1 MILDM
6 SNVFASPL
14 RNFLAGM
21 AFLLAVSVLAVFAY
35 VAYGWPLGDAIY
47 MVVTTVYTV
56 GYEEVRP
63 IDTPVLR
70 AITITLIITGCTA
83 VIFLTGTFVQLM
95 TLSQLQQFF
104 GYRRM
109 QKDIDRL
116 SGHVVI
122 CGYGRIGQTL
132 ARDLRAGRS
141 DFVILER
148 SEAKVETARS
158 QGFLALQGDATNE
171 DFLSAAGVQRA
182 RALATVLPDDAA
194 NVFITL
200 SARSLNRDM
209 AIIARG
215 EAPSTESKLLQAGA
229 TRVVLPTHICAER
242 MAELILFQEVSL
254 MLEGESDNH
263 QEVSRDLRRLGLD
276 LEILAAAPGSR
287 AAGTTIGALESEAGG
302 AFLIVALNRRGGE
315 SILQPPPSTVIEAGD
330 GVAVVGRPGR
340 AAQVAMLFTSAKS
353 VRVSARG

>member
-1 MILDM
+1 M
-6 SNVFASPL
+6 SGVFGSPL
-14 RNFLAGM
+14 RNFVVGL
-21 AFLLAVSVLAVFAY
+21 AFLLVVSTSAVLAYMA
-35 VAYGWPLGDAIY
+35 AGWPLGDAVY

-63 IDTPVLR
+63 VNTPVLR
-70 AITITLIITGCTA
+70 AITVTLIVCGCTS
-83 VIFLTGTFVQLM
+83 VIFLTGTFVQLI

-141 DFVILER
+141 DFVVLER
-148 SEAKVETARS
+148 SEAKVEMARS
-158 QGFLALQGDATNE
+158 QGFLALAGDATNE
-171 DFLSAAGVQRA
+171 DVLDAAGVRRA

-200 SARSLNRDM
+200 SARSLNREM

-242 MAELILFQEVSL
+242 MAELILFQEVAV
-254 MLEGESDNH
+254 MLEGSDKH
-263 QEVSRDLRRLGLD
+263 HDVARDLRRLGLD
-276 LEILAAAPGSR
+276 LEVLAAAPGSR
-287 AAGTTIGALESEAGG
+287 AAGSTIGALEAEAGG

-315 SILQPPPSTVIEAGD
+315 SILQPPPSTVVEAGD

-340 AAQVAMLFTSAKS
+340 AAQVAQLFAVGKG

>member
-1 MILDM
+1 M
-6 SNVFASPL
+6 SGLLGSPFRNLIYGLVF
-14 RNFLAGM
+14 M
-21 AFLLAVSVLAVFAY
+21 VVVCVCAVAAY
-35 VAYGWPLGDAIY
+35 VAHGWPLGDAIY

-63 IDTPVLR
+63 VDTPSLR
-70 AITITLIITGCTA
+70 AITLGLIVCGCTG
-83 VIFLTGTFVQLM
+83 VIFLTGTFVQLI
-95 TLSQLQQFF
+95 TFSQLQQFF
-104 GYRRM
+104 GHRRM

-132 ARDLRAGRS
+132 ARELRAGKA

-148 SEAKVETARS
+148 SEVKVATARA
-158 QGFLALQGDATNE
+158 QNFLALQGDATNE
-171 DFLSAAGVQRA
+171 DFLNAAGVPRA

-200 SARSLNRDM
+200 SARSLNSTM
-209 AIIARG
+209 TIIARG

-229 TRVVLPTHICAER
+229 TRVVLPTHIGAER
-242 MAELILFQEVSL
+242 IAELLMYQNVAV
-254 MLEGESDNH
+254 MLEGSDEHNT
-263 QEVSRDLRRLGLD
+263 VARDLRRLGLD
-276 LEILAAAPGSR
+276 LEVLAAAPGSR
-287 AAGTTIGALESEAGG
+287 AAGSTIGALEAEAGG
-302 AFLIVALNRRGGE
+302 AFLIVALNRREGA
-315 SILQPPPSTVIEAGD
+315 SMLQPPPSTVIEAGD

-340 AAQVAMLFTSAKS
+340 AAQVAKLFTVEKR

>member
-1 MILDM
+1 M
-6 SNVFASPL
+6 SGVFGSPL
-14 RNFLAGM
+14 RNFVAGL
-21 AFLLAVSVLAVFAY
+21 AFLLGVSLCAVGAY
-35 VAYGWPLGDAIY
+35 VACGWPLGDAIY
-47 MVVTTVYTV
+47 MVITTVYTV

-70 AITITLIITGCTA
+70 AITITLIVTGCTS
-83 VIFLTGTFVQLM
+83 VIFLTGTFVQLI

-122 CGYGRIGQTL
+122 CGFGRIGQTL

-141 DFVILER
+141 DFVVLER
-148 SEAKVETARS
+148 SETKVEMART
-158 QGFLALQGDATNE
+158 QGFLALQGDATSE
-171 DFLSAAGVQRA
+171 DVLESAGVRRA

-200 SARSLNRDM
+200 SARSLNKEM
-209 AIIARG
+209 SIIARG

-242 MAELILFQEVSL
+242 MAELILFQEVAV
-254 MLEGESDNH
+254 MIEGADDKKD
-263 QEVSRDLRRLGLD
+263 VARDLRRLGLD
-276 LEILAAAPGSR
+276 LEVLAAAPGSL
-287 AAGTTIGALESEAGG
+287 AAGTTIGALEAEAGG

-340 AAQVAMLFTSAKS
+340 AAQVAKLFTGGRS

>member
-1 MILDM
+1 M
-6 SNVFASPL
+6 SGLLGSPL
-14 RNFLAGM
+14 RNLVVGLIFM
-21 AFLLAVSVLAVFAY
+21 AIVCACSVTAY
-35 VAYGWPLGDAIY
+35 VLCGWPLSDAIY

-63 IDTPVLR
+63 INTPVLR
-70 AITITLIITGCTA
+70 AITLALIVNGCTG
-83 VIFLTGTFVQLM
+83 VIFLTGTFVQLI
-95 TLSQLQQFF
+95 TFSQFQQFF

-116 SGHVVI
+116 SGHVVV

-132 ARDLRAGRS
+132 ARDLRAGRC
-141 DFVILER
+141 DFVVLER
-148 SEAKVETARS
+148 SEAKVEMARG

-171 DFLSAAGVQRA
+171 DTLNAAGVPRA

-242 MAELILFQEVSL
+242 MAELILFQNVAV
-254 MLEGESDNH
+254 MLEGSDA
-263 QEVSRDLRRLGLD
+263 SADMARDLRRLGLD
-276 LEILAAAPGSR
+276 LEVLAAAPGSR
-287 AAGTTIGALESEAGG
+287 AAGTTIGALEAEAGG
-302 AFLIVALNRRGGE
+302 AFLIVGLNRRAGE
-315 SILQPPPSTVIEAGD
+315 SVLQPPPSTVIEAGD

-340 AAQVAMLFTSAKS
+340 AAQVAKLFAAARS

>member
-1 MILDM
+1 
-6 SNVFASPL
+6 
-14 RNFLAGM
+14 
-21 AFLLAVSVLAVFAY
+21 
-35 VAYGWPLGDAIY
+35 
-47 MVVTTVYTV
+47 
-56 GYEEVRP
+56 
-63 IDTPVLR
+63 
-70 AITITLIITGCTA
+70 
-83 VIFLTGTFVQLM
+83 
-95 TLSQLQQFF
+95 
-104 GYRRM
+104 M

-122 CGYGRIGQTL
+122 CGFGRIGQTL

-148 SEAKVETARS
+148 SEAKVELARS

-171 DFLSAAGVQRA
+171 EFLAAAGVPRA

-200 SARSLNRDM
+200 SARSLNREM

-242 MAELILFQEVSL
+242 MAELILFQEVSV
-254 MLEGESDNH
+254 MLEGTDERH
-263 QEVSRDLRRLGLD
+263 EASRDLRRLGLD

-287 AAGTTIGALESEAGG
+287 AAGTTIGALEAEAGG

-315 SILQPPPSTVIEAGD
+315 SILQPPPSTVIAAGD

>member
-1 MILDM
+1 M
-6 SNVFASPL
+6 SGVFGSPL
-14 RNFLAGM
+14 RNFVAGL
-21 AFLLAVSVLAVFAY
+21 AFLLAVSLCAVGAY

-47 MVVTTVYTV
+47 MVITTVYTV

-63 IDTPVLR
+63 IDTPGLR
-70 AITITLIITGCTA
+70 AITITLIVTGCTS
-83 VIFLTGTFVQLM
+83 VIFLTGTFVQLI

-141 DFVILER
+141 DFVVLER
-148 SEAKVETARS
+148 SEAKVEMART
-158 QGFLALQGDATNE
+158 QGFLALQGDATSE
-171 DFLSAAGVQRA
+171 DVLETAGVRRA

-200 SARSLNRDM
+200 SARSLNKDM
-209 AIIARG
+209 SIIARG

-229 TRVVLPTHICAER
+229 TRVVLPTYICAER
-242 MAELILFQEVSL
+242 MAELILFQDVAV
-254 MLEGESDNH
+254 MIEGADDSHD
-263 QEVSRDLRRLGLD
+263 VARDLRRLGLD
-276 LEILAAAPGSR
+276 LEVLAAAPGSR
-287 AAGTTIGALESEAGG
+287 AAGTTIGALEAEAGG

-315 SILQPPPSTVIEAGD
+315 SILQPPPSTLIQAGD

-340 AAQVAMLFTSAKS
+340 AAHVAKLFTGAKS

>member
-1 MILDM
+1 
-6 SNVFASPL
+6 
-14 RNFLAGM
+14 
-21 AFLLAVSVLAVFAY
+21 
-35 VAYGWPLGDAIY
+35 
-47 MVVTTVYTV
+47 
-56 GYEEVRP
+56 
-63 IDTPVLR
+63 VLR
-70 AITITLIITGCTA
+70 AITLALIVNGCTG
-83 VIFLTGTFVQLM
+83 VIFLTGTFVQLI
-95 TLSQLQQFF
+95 TFSQFQQFF

-116 SGHVVI
+116 SGHVVV

-132 ARDLRAGRS
+132 ARDLRAGRC
-141 DFVILER
+141 DFVVLER
-148 SEAKVETARS
+148 SEAKVEMARG

-171 DFLSAAGVQRA
+171 DTLNAAGVPRA

-242 MAELILFQEVSL
+242 MAELILFQNVAV
-254 MLEGESDNH
+254 MLEGSDA
-263 QEVSRDLRRLGLD
+263 SADMARDLRRLGLD
-276 LEILAAAPGSR
+276 LEVLAAAPGSR
-287 AAGTTIGALESEAGG
+287 AAGTTIGALEAEAGG
-302 AFLIVALNRRGGE
+302 AFLIVGLNRRAGE
-315 SILQPPPSTVIEAGD
+315 SVLQPPPSTVIEAGD

-340 AAQVAMLFTSAKS
+340 AAQVAKLFAAARS

>member
-1 MILDM
+1 
-6 SNVFASPL
+6 
-14 RNFLAGM
+14 
-21 AFLLAVSVLAVFAY
+21 
-35 VAYGWPLGDAIY
+35 
-47 MVVTTVYTV
+47 
-56 GYEEVRP
+56 
-63 IDTPVLR
+63 
-70 AITITLIITGCTA
+70 
-83 VIFLTGTFVQLM
+83 VIFLTGTFVQLI

-141 DFVILER
+141 DFVVLER
-148 SEAKVETARS
+148 SEAKVELARG
-158 QGFLALQGDATNE
+158 QGLLALQGDATNE
-171 DFLSAAGVQRA
+171 DVLDAAGVRRA

-200 SARSLNRDM
+200 SARSLNKEM

-215 EAPSTESKLLQAGA
+215 EAPSTETKLLQAGA

-242 MAELILFQEVSL
+242 MAELILFQEVAV
-254 MLEGESDNH
+254 MLEGTDEQHD
-263 QEVSRDLRRLGLD
+263 VARDLRRLGLD
-276 LEILAAAPGSR
+276 LEVLAAAPGSR
-287 AAGTTIGALESEAGG
+287 AAGSTIGALEAEAGG

-315 SILQPPPSTVIEAGD
+315 SILQPPPSTMVEAGD
-330 GVAVVGRPGR
+330 GVAVVARPGR
-340 AAQVAMLFTSAKS
+340 AAQVAQLFAVGRG